1 MELVNGYVCKN
12 CTDVG
17 YAKRF
22 IDPAHPE
29 DGPNGRDAPDKA
41 ANKADAERGPAVTF
55 GGVLAQAQGPSQ
67 PQASNG
73 VEAVRPTQS
82 ASATSIDL
90 KV

>member
-22 IDPAHPE
+22 IDPAHPK
-29 DGPNGRDAPDKA
+29 DGPNGRNAPDKTGD
-41 ANKADAERGPAVTF
+41 KAGAGRGPAVTF
-55 GGVLAQAQGPSQ
+55 GGALAQTQGQSQ
-67 PQASNG
+67 PPPNG
-73 VEAVRPTQS
+73 VEAVRPARS
-82 ASATSIDL
+82 ASAASIDL